1 MEACQR
7 LQRVYDLAPFFG
19 MSWIAQEKGVSE
31 CYAKV
36 PGARPVVP
44 AKYKTEGLDIKDL
57 PRAARGGTMAFLS
70 ATGPDGSPARWAL
83 SLFIIVINTLLSG
96 FFRFLMTNRNA
107 STMFAWHPILIA
119 F

>member
-1 MEACQR
+1 
-7 LQRVYDLAPFFG
+7 
-19 MSWIAQEKGVSE
+19 
-31 CYAKV
+31 
-36 PGARPVVP
+36 
-44 AKYKTEGLDIKDL
+44 
-57 PRAARGGTMAFLS
+57 MAFLS